1 MGFYGNITNT
11 NKTQFTF
18 DKSYPNRKTMEARLA
33 SDGVYLGR
41 YVLIEY
47 DLSNNNTLDT
57 FLKCYVRKNAS
68 GQEEFFTS
76 PNFEDTTRVLWSEP
90 KNETDIYWEPSQPGT
105 VTTNQFIYV
114 EKDLTPGNKDNVL
127 STVFY
132 QCTNVKQTS
141 VNGSIATFRLIAASE
156 TPYTSNYNI
165 DTAAYGA
172 GRGYDS
178 TVWQKVYHQGTE
190 RYVMIAELNSVVP
203 TFDLAVDA
211 PTMTPIT
218 PHFDE
223 YSTNVYYKLHWQ
235 PQWGLRIAEETDMNK
250 NSDGN
255 ARWVS
260 TSYDPATDIIHTTT
274 RDDVRAAINFNGP
287 AFDPQVNK
295 QDTINKHDDGENYF
309 TILPTGKSGQLYN
322 THNGT
327 GEFEQKPDIQEIR
340 INLPAIGNMM
350 SDAWDIIHG
359 PNRND
364 ARTDENGSLKG
375 RLDSFKAMYANQI
388 PVKNV
393 NGVLVGSKINGANP
407 YDAEQT
413 WTGSDKP
420 ADILY
425 DNTNPTFERDDA
437 WIQVDINTT
446 NLKTG
451 DKGTGSSQASNS
463 GISIHH
469 TYHST
474 DNTTSKLDKNTKTY
488 TDLVDSSNANVD
500 DDKKEKVNALINKNN
515 TNGDNIQLY
524 TPYVDAKGHVVGHN
538 IETVTLPYSYRTYK
552 TNGLSNE
559 EIDLHTTITVD
570 NNGAHTDATATVSET
585 LSTANN
591 TQDILYINTKNKW
604 IQTKFED
611 DKLTI
616 AHEIHAIPTNSNGT
630 SNANADDNAADE
642 NNLNIPDWSY
652 DAAGHITGKHDH
664 YYTLPFGYKTITT
677 NGRGNGTAVN
687 ATTDPVTVNVVADTT
702 QDSLAINSGNQ
713 WIRIDTDADN
723 DSLTISHDIHNIET
737 TAATDTDLN
746 DGTNTITIQDITLDD
761 AGHVTK
767 NKAHTYTLPYG
778 YKNITPGASSSAVAE
793 ITSNTTSI
801 VADSTQDTLTVA
813 PGNKWVR
820 VAGNN
825 TNDTLTIA
833 HEVHTIDEAAVEN
846 ATNLDSG
853 TGTIMIPDLDFDE
866 AGHVTENK
874 AHTYN
879 LPYAIRNIKI
889 GNNSSV
895 SAGTTPAKKE
905 DQTDDEFTASLRVD
919 ATIYNDT
926 LNLNAQNR
934 WITLDRNKDSK
945 IITIGHAAAGNEKN
959 TAGETAD
966 IATLQFGSSFTVPYV
981 KYDEM
986 GHISA
991 SGTRSITLQKPSM
1004 EDVDAT
1010 EARVLTGIAM
1020 TDETGA
1026 ITTTYSNVGALELTD
1041 YTAKND
1047 ADSTYVTSTDSI
1059 NAAFRKIDDRLDAE
1073 IAAARAAEGKVLDDA
1088 KAYTDAAKKA
1098 ILTGDATGPVAQAYD
1113 TLFKIANWINGDG
1126 VNATELTT
1134 AIANEADDRSKA
1146 DANLQD
1152 QIDAL
1157 GISDGKVSKAATADV
1172 ANSLSN
1178 SAKTEVKAV
1187 KVDEADN
1194 ASKLNGVEASSY
1206 LLKNDAAGYNDIL
1219 TKAEAANLYAT
1230 KAQGALAESALQL
1243 NTPWVYKEKE
1253 EDEGISYTIESLLQE
1268 IINLKKQVEELTIKV
1283 NTAHPDET
1291 ETPPPSGD
1299 GNEEPETPPDEGGDD
1314 QTPDGE

>member
-33 SDGVYLGR
+33 TDGVYLGR

-57 FLKCYVRKNAS
+57 FLKCYVRKNAN

-76 PNFEDTTRVLWSEP
+76 PNFEEATRVLWSQP
-90 KNETDIYWEPSQPGT
+90 KNETDIYLEPSQPGT
-105 VTTNQFIYV
+105 VTTNQLIYV

-141 VNGSIATFRLIAASE
+141 VNGAIATFRNIVSSE

-235 PQWGLRIAEETDMNK
+235 PQWGLRVAEETDMNK
-250 NSDGN
+250 NSDSDT
-255 ARWVS
+255 RWVS
-260 TSYDPATDIIHTTT
+260 ASYDPATDIIHTTT

-295 QDTINKHDDGENYF
+295 QGTINKHDDSANYF

-322 THNGT
+322 AHNGT

-340 INLPAIGNMM
+340 INLPSIGNMM

-359 PNRND
+359 PNRNN
-364 ARTDENGSLKG
+364 ARTDENGSLQG
-375 RLDSFKAMYANQI
+375 RLDSFKAMYTNQI
-388 PVKNV
+388 PVKNA
-393 NGVLVGSKINGANP
+393 NGVLVGSKINGANQ
-407 YDAEQT
+407 YDIEQT
-413 WTGSDKP
+413 WTGSEKP

-437 WIQVDINTT
+437 WIQVNINTA

-451 DKGTGSSQASNS
+451 DKGTGSSQANNS

-474 DNTTSKLDKNTKTY
+474 DNTVSKLDKNTKTY
-488 TDLVDSSNANVD
+488 TDLVDSSNTKVD
-500 DDKKEKVNALINKNN
+500 DDKKEKISALINENN
-515 TNGDNIQLY
+515 TDGDDIQLY

-538 IETVTLPYSYRTYK
+538 IETVTLP
-552 TNGLSNE
+552 
-559 EIDLHTTITVD
+559 
-570 NNGAHTDATATVSET
+570 
-585 LSTANN
+585 
-591 TQDILYINTKNKW
+591 
-604 IQTKFED
+604 
-611 DKLTI
+611 
-616 AHEIHAIPTNSNGT
+616 
-630 SNANADDNAADE
+630 
-642 NNLNIPDWSY
+642 
-652 DAAGHITGKHDH
+652 
-664 YYTLPFGYKTITT
+664 FGYKTITT
-677 NGRGNGTAVN
+677 NGRGTDTTIN
-687 ATTDPVTVNVVADTT
+687 ATTNPVTDNVVADTT

-737 TAATDTDLN
+737 TAATGTDLN
-746 DGTNTITIQDITLDD
+746 DGTNTITIQDITLDA

-801 VADSTQDTLTVA
+801 IADSTQDTLTVA

-820 VAGNN
+820 IAGDN

-833 HEVHTIDEAAVEN
+833 HEVHTIDTVAVTN

-853 TGTIMIPDLDFDE
+853 TGTIIIPDLVFDA
-866 AGHVTENK
+866 AGHVTSNK

-879 LPYAIRNIKI
+879 LPYTIRNIKI
-889 GNNSSV
+889 GNSSGI
-895 SAGTTPAKKE
+895 SAGSTPT
-905 DQTDDEFTASLRVD
+905 QTEGQSDEEFAASLRVD
-919 ATIYNDT
+919 ATTYNDT
-926 LNLNAQNR
+926 LNLNTQNR
-934 WITLDRNKDSK
+934 WITLNRDKSNK
-945 IITIGHAAAGNEKN
+945 IITVGHAAAGSENT
-959 TAGETAD
+959 TAGDTTN
-966 IATLQFGSSFTVPYV
+966 IATLQFGGSFTVPYV

-1004 EDVDAT
+1004 TDVEAT
-1010 EARVLTGIAM
+1010 DARVLTGIAM

-1026 ITTTYSNVGALELTD
+1026 ITTTYSNVGALKLTD
-1041 YTAKND
+1041 YTAKDN
-1047 ADSTYVTSTDSI
+1047 AGSTYVTSADTI
-1059 NAAFRKIDDRLDAE
+1059 NAAFRKVDDRLDAE
-1073 IAAARAAEGKVLDDA
+1073 IANARAAEAEVLKNA
-1088 KAYTDAAKKA
+1088 KEYTDAAKKE
-1098 ILTGDATGPVAQAYD
+1098 ILTGDATGTVAQAYD
-1113 TLFKIANWINGDG
+1113 TLLEIANWINGDG
-1126 VNATELTT
+1126 VNATELS
-1134 AIANEADDRSKA
+1134 EALLEESKA
-1146 DANLQD
+1146 RQSADENLQK

-1157 GISDGKVSKAATADV
+1157 GIVDGKVLASATADV
-1172 ANSLSN
+1172 ANSLAD
-1178 SAKTEVKAV
+1178 SAKAEVKAIEV
-1187 KVDEADN
+1187 NKADN

-1219 TKAEAANLYAT
+1219 TKTEAVNLYAT
-1230 KAQGALAESALQL
+1230 TAQGTLAESALQL
-1243 NTPWVYKEKE
+1243 NTSWIYKEKE
-1253 EDEGISYTIESLLQE
+1253 EDEGVSYTIESLLQE
-1268 IINLKKQVEELTIKV
+1268 IINLKKQVEELTVKV
-1283 NTAHPDET
+1283 NTAHPDEI
-1291 ETPPPSGD
+1291 ETPPPSG
-1299 GNEEPETPPDEGGDD
+1299 EGGGD
-1314 QTPDGE
+1314 QTSDGE